1 MIETQ
6 LVYEQMRCKI
16 QTLEKE
22 NAEFKEDVK
31 YYEQKHERLV
41 TEWDNAKRQLTKA
54 KDLLLRFI
62 ELKNKPC
69 ATGHSINM
77 LLYENISVEAEKFLK
92 EIDK

>member
-1 MIETQ
+1 MNETQ

-22 NAEFKEDVK
+22 NAELKEDVK

-54 KDLLLRFI
+54 KEIIKDLL
-62 ELKNKPC
+62 
-69 ATGHSINM
+69 GS
-77 LLYENISVEAEKFLK
+77 ENTSCEEEMFFEIRQKAEQFLK
-92 EIDK
+92 EIK